1 MDSAMDER
9 TDKERS
15 RSVDPSFELVSSHHG
30 LHRNGERKTRNNAIS
45 YPPTSYD
52 SQQRHKNDNDE
63 GDNDDDDGE

>member
-15 RSVDPSFELVSSHHG
+15 RSVDPSFELVTS
-30 LHRNGERKTRNNAIS
+30 HRNGERKTRNNAIS
-45 YPPTSYD
+45 YPSTSYD

-63 GDNDDDDGE
+63 GDNDDGDDE